1 MSTRMIL
8 PLAALLL
15 QGCVARIQP
24 SGQEVTV
31 LWGEPNRVAHC
42 ENRGTVVGSEGHWYD
57 YWILSYDAMINGS
70 LNQMKNEA
78 GKRGADTVY
87 LYDPMT
93 FVSSVTFMANAY
105 KCNSDNAQAVVTGLP
120 EKTSV
125 AEK

>member
-1 MSTRMIL
+1 MLKRIVCLSVIV
-8 PLAALLL
+8 LLS
-15 QGCVARIQP
+15 GCVARIQP
-24 SGQEVTV
+24 AGQDVTV
-31 LWGEPNRVAHC
+31 LWGEPGRVAHC

-105 KCNSDNAQAVVTGLP
+105 KCNEAKAANAPVVLTDVDAA
-120 EKTSV
+120 K
-125 AEK
+125 